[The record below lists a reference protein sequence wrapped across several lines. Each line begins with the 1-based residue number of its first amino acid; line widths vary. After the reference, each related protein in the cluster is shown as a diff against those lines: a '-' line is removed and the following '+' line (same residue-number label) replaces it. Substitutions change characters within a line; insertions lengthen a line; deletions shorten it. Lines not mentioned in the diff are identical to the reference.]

1 MNLQQHLR
9 SERALRLAG
18 LVACGV
24 LLFLAGLIMCPPMQ
38 ENEADAITG
47 QATAATSSVT
57 LSIADGPLSF
67 DLKPISSDGTFAESD
82 AMEIT
87 ASTDSY
93 SGYTLSIAAQNGDNA
108 TKLINT
114 DTTNCPATETKCF
127 IAPLGSIVT
136 KNDYASPAD
145 STAAAAVKN
154 KWGFSPSE
162 YLDGGTSVD
171 NSATDGTEKY
181 LPISTA
187 ATNLA
192 KTMAA
197 NSGTPDTYRMK
208 IGARVGGD
216 IAMGTYENT
225 FVIAAVGNGAA
236 YTINYADNSG
246 EATGMPGVQ
255 TGMTPDIIVKLSGD
269 QPIREG
275 YDFAGWCS
283 VNNAD
288 NVFSC
293 GGNIYQPGGNFGIDQ
308 TSENSITLYAIWE
321 GPCPT
326 NTICYKANGANVGEN
341 DPKMDNQTAN
351 YGDNTNA
358 ITSNMAVNLFPS
370 NFKYD
375 TNNDGQSDYGFAGW
389 SEDKNAA
396 TAINATNNKPTI
408 YGPMQNI
415 TTGDLSASGMKL
427 YAVWVPVAKDKDGN
441 ELTFQTEGLLATQLT
456 ETAGDTLANKPNE
469 YITAL
474 RDERDNQVYAVA
486 KLKDGNY
493 WMIENLRLSNYY
505 LDSNGTVQDVSFAAS
520 NTQGLG
526 TGANNVFVGLA
537 NPEVAN
543 FANNT
548 TANSLYSTNGNNNTH
563 NITYSSNDPGN
574 LGYRMPRYRNDNT
587 NSVTSKNNNVTVANM
602 ANTNQNV
609 YSYGNYYS
617 WAAAIADTTHY
628 TSYSASDAAGNS
640 LCPAGWQL
648 PLGYQSTG
656 TIESGSGD
664 AANRV
669 KGFSYLDRKMG
680 GTGADQSSTAG
691 TTQSKV
697 WRSFP
702 NNFLYSGYAYN
713 SRISNRGSYGNYWSS
728 SANNAS
734 DAYRLGLDSSG
745 LTPGTDYYNKYRGL
759 TVRCVA
765 GS

>member
-1 MNLQQHLR
+1 
-9 SERALRLAG
+9 
-18 LVACGV
+18 
-24 LLFLAGLIMCPPMQ
+24 MCPPMQ

-341 DPKMDNQTAN
+341 DPKMGNQTAN
-351 YGDNTNA
+351 YSENTNS
-358 ITSNMAVNLFPS
+358 INSNMAVNLWPV

-375 TNNDGQSDYGFAGW
+375 INGDGYNDYGFAGW
-389 SEDKNAA
+389 SEDRDAANIINAA
-396 TAINATNNKPTI
+396 TGKPTV

-415 TTGDLSASGMKL
+415 TTGDLRANGMKL
-427 YAVWVPVAKDKDGN
+427 YAVWVPVTKDKDGN
-441 ELTFQTEGLLATQLT
+441 ELTFQTTDLLNVQLT
-456 ETAGDTLANKPNE
+456 DTLGDTLASKSSG
-469 YITAL
+469 YIAAL
-474 RDERDNQVYAVA
+474 RDVRDNQVYAVA
-486 KLKDGNY
+486 KLADGNY
-493 WMIENLRLSNYY
+493 WMIENLRLNTAGSD
-505 LDSNGTVQDVSFAAS
+505 DSTKA
-520 NTQGLG
+520 QGFG
-526 TGANNVFVGLA
+526 GVFSGLA
-537 NPEVAN
+537 KAESAN
-543 FANNT
+543 FSNST
-548 TANSLYSTNGNNNTH
+548 TANSLYSTTNITGSDQGYRFPRYNNNNT
-563 NITYSSNDPGN
+563 SSP
-574 LGYRMPRYRNDNT
+574 
-587 NSVTSKNNNVTVANM
+587 VANM
-602 ANTNQNV
+602 TGADGNI
-609 YSYGNYYS
+609 YSYGNYYT
-617 WAAAIADTTHY
+617 WAAAIADTAAHSSSSDVIN
-628 TSYSASDAAGNS
+628 TSI
-640 LCPAGWQL
+640 CPAGWHL
-648 PLGYQSTG
+648 PTG
-656 TIESGSGD
+656 TGSGEFGLLSNSLDGYKD
-664 AANRV
+664 ANDVAQDMNS
-669 KGFSYLDRKMG
+669 FTTP
-680 GTGADQSSTAG
+680 TGAEMSATLRG
-691 TTQSKV
+691 Y
-697 WRSFP
+697 P
-702 NNFLYSGYAYN
+702 NNFVYSGRFYY
-713 SRISNRGSYGNYWSS
+713 SSVRSRGSGGSYWSS
-728 SANNAS
+728 TVYYGSNAYYLDFYSS
-734 DAYRLGLDSSG
+734 DVY
-745 LTPGTDYYNKYRGL
+745 PGTAYNEKYSGRS
-759 TVRCVA
+759 VRCVL
-765 GS
+765 GSRSSASQE

>member
-9 SERALRLAG
+9 NERALRLAG
-18 LVACGV
+18 LLACGV
-24 LLFLAGLIMCPPMQ
+24 LLFLVGFAICPPAQ
-38 ENEADAITG
+38 ENEANATTG
-47 QATAATSSVT
+47 QATPATTSVT
-57 LSIADGPLSF
+57 LSVEDDPLSF
-67 DLKPISSDGTFAESD
+67 DLKPISSDGTFAESTT
-82 AMEIT
+82 MTIT
-87 ASTDSY
+87 ASTNSF

-236 YTINYADNSG
+236 YTINYADGSG
-246 EATGMPGVQ
+246 QADPSSMPGVQ

-269 QPIREG
+269 QPSREG

-293 GGNIYQPGGNFGIDQ
+293 GGNIYQPGGSFGIDQ

-341 DPKMDNQTAN
+341 DPKMGNQTAN
-351 YGDNTNA
+351 YSDNTNP
-358 ITSNMAVNLFPS
+358 IISNMAVNLWPV

-375 TNNDGQSDYGFAGW
+375 INGDGYNDYGFAGW

-396 TAINATNNKPTI
+396 NIINAATGKPTV

-415 TTGDLSASGMKL
+415 TTGDLRANGMKL
-427 YAVWVPVAKDKDGN
+427 YAVWVPVTKDKDGN
-441 ELTFQTEGLLATQLT
+441 ELTFQTADLSTITLKDGGTL
-456 ETAGDTLANKPNE
+456 GDQVNG
-469 YITAL
+469 YVTAL
-474 RDERDNQVYAVA
+474 RDERDGQVYAVA
-486 KLKDGNY
+486 KLADENY
-493 WMIENLRLSNYY
+493 WMIENLRLNTAGSD
-505 LDSNGTVQDVSFAAS
+505 DSTKA
-520 NTQGLG
+520 QGFG
-526 TGANNVFVGLA
+526 GVFSGLA
-537 NPEVAN
+537 NAESAN
-543 FANNT
+543 FSNST
-548 TANSLYSTNGNNNTH
+548 TANSLYSTTNITGSDQGYRFPRYNNNNT
-563 NITYSSNDPGN
+563 SSP
-574 LGYRMPRYRNDNT
+574 
-587 NSVTSKNNNVTVANM
+587 VANM
-602 ANTNQNV
+602 TGASDNI
-609 YSYGNYYS
+609 YSYGNYYT
-617 WAAAIADTTHY
+617 WAAAIADTTAY
-628 TSYSASDAAGNS
+628 SSTDVKNTSI
-640 LCPAGWQL
+640 CPAGWHL
-648 PLGYQSTG
+648 PTG
-656 TIESGSGD
+656 TGSGEFGLLSNSLDGYKD
-664 AANRV
+664 ANDVAQNMN
-669 KGFSYLDRKMG
+669 SSTTP
-680 GTGADQSSTAG
+680 TGAEMSATLRSYPNNFVYSGYFNSSSAYYRGSSGLYWSSTA
-691 TTQSKV
+691 
-697 WRSFP
+697 
-702 NNFLYSGYAYN
+702 NNSNSAYN
-713 SRISNRGSYGNYWSS
+713 LNFSS
-728 SANNAS
+728 SNVN
-734 DAYRLGLDSSG
+734 
-745 LTPGTDYYNKYRGL
+745 PGTNNNNKYNGHS
-759 TVRCVA
+759 VRCVL
-765 GS
+765 GSRSSASQE

>member
-47 QATAATSSVT
+47 QATAATSSVS
-57 LSIADGPLSF
+57 LSVVNNLLSF

-82 AMEIT
+82 AMTIT

-93 SGYTLSIAAQNGDNA
+93 SGYTLSIAAQSGDNA

-114 DTTNCPATETKCF
+114 DTANCPVTETKCF

-162 YLDGGTSVD
+162 YLDGETSVD

-181 LPISTA
+181 LPISTS

-192 KTMAA
+192 KTTVA
-197 NSGTPDTYRMK
+197 NSSDTSDTYRMK

-216 IAMGTYENT
+216 IKMGTYENT
-225 FVIAAVGNGAA
+225 FVIAIVGNGAA
-236 YTINYADNSG
+236 YTINYADGSG
-246 EATGMPGVQ
+246 QADPSSMPGVQ

-269 QPIREG
+269 QPSREG

-321 GPCPT
+321 EPCPT

-341 DPKMDNQTAN
+341 DPKMNNQTAN
-351 YGDNTNA
+351 YDNNTNPIA
-358 ITSNMAVNLFPS
+358 SNMAVNLWPV

-375 TNNDGQSDYGFAGW
+375 INSDGYNDYGFAGW

-396 TAINATNNKPTI
+396 NIINAVTGKPTV

-415 TTGDLSASGMKL
+415 TTGDLRVNGMKL
-427 YAVWVPVAKDKDGN
+427 YAVWVPVTKDKDGN
-441 ELTFQTEGLLATQLT
+441 ELTFQTADLFNVQLT
-456 ETAGDTLANKPNE
+456 DTLGDTLASKSSG
-469 YITAL
+469 YIAAL
-474 RDERDNQVYAVA
+474 RDVRDNQVYAVA
-486 KLKDGNY
+486 KLADGNY
-493 WMIENLRLSNYY
+493 WMIENLRLNNNSTKPNWSNNN
-505 LDSNGTVQDVSFAAS
+505 LS
-520 NTQGLG
+520 QGFG
-526 TGANNVFVGLA
+526 GVFSGLA
-537 NPEVAN
+537 NAESEN
-543 FANNT
+543 FSNST
-548 TANSLYSTNGNNNTH
+548 TANSLYDTGNAFT
-563 NITYSSNDPGN
+563 
-574 LGYRMPRYRNDNT
+574 MPRYNNDNT
-587 NSVTSKNNNVTVANM
+587 NSSIANM
-602 ANTNQNV
+602 TGVDNNI
-609 YSYGNYYS
+609 YSYGNYYT
-617 WAAAIADTTHY
+617 WAAAIADTTAY
-628 TSYSASDAAGNS
+628 SSSTDVINTSI
-640 LCPAGWQL
+640 CPAGWHL
-648 PLGYQSTG
+648 PYGD
-656 TIESGSGD
+656 SGNTSGGFYNLNYKINND
-664 AANRV
+664 SNVTNATASKNLRV
-669 KGFSYLDRKMG
+669 Y
-680 GTGADQSSTAG
+680 
-691 TTQSKV
+691 
-697 WRSFP
+697 P
-702 NNFLYSGYAYN
+702 NNFVYSG
-713 SRISNRGSYGNYWSS
+713 SFFSS
-728 SANNAS
+728 SANDRGSRGRYWSSTVGNS
-734 DAYRLGLDSSG
+734 DYVYNLAFNSSNVY
-745 LTPGTDYYNKYRGL
+745 PGEGVSGKYNGYS
-759 TVRCVA
+759 VRCVL
-765 GS
+765 GSRSSASQE

>member
-1 MNLQQHLR
+1 
-9 SERALRLAG
+9 
-18 LVACGV
+18 
-24 LLFLAGLIMCPPMQ
+24 MCPPMQ
-38 ENEADAITG
+38 ENEADAATG
-47 QATAATSSVT
+47 RPTAATSSVT

-93 SGYTLSIAAQNGDNA
+93 SGYTLSIAAQSGDNA

-114 DTTNCPATETKCF
+114 DTTNCPVTETKCF

-192 KTMAA
+192 KTTVA

-216 IAMGTYENT
+216 ITMGTYENT

-236 YTINYADNSG
+236 YTINYADGSG
-246 EATGMPGVQ
+246 QADPSSMPGVQ
-255 TGMTPDIIVKLSGD
+255 TGMTSDIIVKLSGD
-269 QPIREG
+269 QPSREG

-293 GGNIYQPGGNFGIDQ
+293 GGNIYQPGGSFGIDQ

-321 GPCPT
+321 EPCPT

-351 YGDNTNA
+351 YGDNTNP
-358 ITSNMAVNLFPS
+358 ITSNMAVNLWPV

-375 TNNDGQSDYGFAGW
+375 INGDGYNDYGFVGW

-396 TAINATNNKPTI
+396 NIINAVTGKPTV

-415 TTGDLSASGMKL
+415 TTGDLSVNGLKL

-441 ELTFQTEGLLATQLT
+441 ELTFQTGDLLATRLT

-493 WMIENLRLSNYY
+493 WMIENLRLNTTGSN
-505 LDSNGTVQDVSFAAS
+505 DGTKA
-520 NTQGLG
+520 QGFG
-526 TGANNVFVGLA
+526 GVFSGLA
-537 NPEVAN
+537 KAESAN
-543 FANNT
+543 FSSST
-548 TANSLYSTNGNNNTH
+548 TANSLYSTT
-563 NITYSSNDPGN
+563 NITGSNQ
-574 LGYRMPRYRNDNT
+574 GYRFPRYNNKNT
-587 NSVTSKNNNVTVANM
+587 NSPVANM
-602 ANTNQNV
+602 TSTSDNI
-609 YSYGNYYS
+609 YSYGNYYT
-617 WAAAIADTTHY
+617 WAAAIANTNDYTGPEVKVNDKTSETANTSICPSGWRLPYGRDTGNGT
-628 TSYSASDAAGNS
+628 ASGGFYNLNYRINDNSNVTDA
-640 LCPAGWQL
+640 
-648 PLGYQSTG
+648 
-656 TIESGSGD
+656 
-664 AANRV
+664 
-669 KGFSYLDRKMG
+669 
-680 GTGADQSSTAG
+680 TA
-691 TTQSKV
+691 SKNL
-697 WRSFP
+697 RAYP
-702 NNFLYSGYAYN
+702 NNFVYSGRFSYSSAYT
-713 SRISNRGSYGNYWSS
+713 RGSYGLYWSS
-728 SANNAS
+728 TANYS
-734 DAYRLGLDSSG
+734 SRAYYLNFGSSSVN
-745 LTPGTDYYNKYRGL
+745 PGTSYVIKYNGVL
-759 TVRCVA
+759 VRCVL

>member
-1 MNLQQHLR
+1 
-9 SERALRLAG
+9 
-18 LVACGV
+18 
-24 LLFLAGLIMCPPMQ
+24 MCPPMQ

-47 QATAATSSVT
+47 QATAATSSVA

-341 DPKMDNQTAN
+341 DPKMGNQTAN
-351 YGDNTNA
+351 YSENTNS
-358 ITSNMAVNLFPS
+358 INSNMAVNLWPV

-375 TNNDGQSDYGFAGW
+375 INGDGYNDYGFVGW

-396 TAINATNNKPTI
+396 NIINAVTGKPTV

-415 TTGDLSASGMKL
+415 TTGDLSVNGLKL

-456 ETAGDTLANKPNE
+456 ETAGDTLASKPNE

-493 WMIENLRLSNYY
+493 WMIENLRLNTTGSN
-505 LDSNGTVQDVSFAAS
+505 DGTKA
-520 NTQGLG
+520 QGFG
-526 TGANNVFVGLA
+526 GVFSGLA
-537 NPEVAN
+537 KAESAN
-543 FANNT
+543 FSSST
-548 TANSLYSTNGNNNTH
+548 TANSLYSTT
-563 NITYSSNDPGN
+563 NITGSNQ
-574 LGYRMPRYRNDNT
+574 GYRFPRYNNKNT
-587 NSVTSKNNNVTVANM
+587 NSPVANM
-602 ANTNQNV
+602 TSTSDNI
-609 YSYGNYYS
+609 YSYGNYYT
-617 WAAAIADTTHY
+617 WAAAIANTNDYTGPEVKVNDKTSETANTSICPSGWRLPYGRDTGNGTASGGFY
-628 TSYSASDAAGNS
+628 NLNYKINNDSSVTDATASKNLRAYPNNFVYSGVFDTSSAYSRGSF
-640 LCPAGWQL
+640 
-648 PLGYQSTG
+648 GY
-656 TIESGSGD
+656 
-664 AANRV
+664 
-669 KGFSYLDRKMG
+669 YW
-680 GTGADQSSTAG
+680 SSTAG
-691 TTQSKV
+691 GSIGAYSL
-697 WRSFP
+697 SFFSSSVSP
-702 NNFLYSGYAYN
+702 GTYNLYKY
-713 SRISNRGSYGNYWSS
+713 YGNS
-728 SANNAS
+728 
-734 DAYRLGLDSSG
+734 
-745 LTPGTDYYNKYRGL
+745 
-759 TVRCVA
+759 VRCVL
-765 GS
+765 GSRSSASQE